1 MTTKATTSQPVRST
15 TKQHALLRK
24 LGYTGTPES
33 LDLGQASATIDAM
46 IAATKDA
53 RERIKAGVDLIDFCG
68 RYTELRKE
76 SRDEYSGACPMCGGN
91 DRFHCKKDIW
101 FCRQCYPHDNGLPH
115 DAVAFVMHRE
125 RIEEHKAIAALS
137 GGTLALPVAIT
148 KPSVKQVSK
157 ANKWNEPK
165 RRAEVLANHSALV
178 DGKVSQAQACMAYLE
193 SRGINKTAINVFKLG
208 VRSIHPPAAF
218 DYEKK
223 EESHPMQRALV
234 LPWFNH
240 DGALMCIKYRFLE
253 SHTYTDIESKE
264 RTENKTSRGSPI
276 GQAFGWQALQGP
288 DFCPVLIITEG
299 EINALSIWQASG
311 GLADV
316 LSTGSESTTPTLPAS
331 VIEIAKQYKHK
342 IVWADK
348 GNIADAAA
356 LSIGAASMR
365 SPNGQDA
372 NDMLRAG
379 KLAKKLSLMFDKLG
393 VERPAAPIEA
403 PTVAPAALVIKLDAL
418 SDTDRP
424 PLPRHLWQS
433 GIADYGQAWRVWQ
446 ELRKDYFA
454 AMGKHES
461 GYYINDTITSGF
473 IE

>member
-1 MTTKATTSQPVRST
+1 MTTK
-15 TKQHALLRK
+15 
-24 LGYTGTPES
+24 
-33 LDLGQASATIDAM
+33 TID
-46 IAATKDA
+46 T
-53 RERIKAGVDLIDFCG
+53 
-68 RYTELRKE
+68 
-76 SRDEYSGACPMCGGN
+76 S
-91 DRFHCKKDIW
+91 
-101 FCRQCYPHDNGLPH
+101 
-115 DAVAFVMHRE
+115 
-125 RIEEHKAIAALS
+125 
-137 GGTLALPVAIT
+137 
-148 KPSVKQVSK
+148 SVKQSIDLRELAARYVELRRASGDKELCGPCPRPGCAAQDNGFYVQADFFACRKCHPKRGDAIEFFMWLNGVDFKSAVALLTNAPMPTTAPTKRTLAAPK
-157 ANKWNEPK
+157 AKEWNEPK

-178 DGKVSQAQACMAYLE
+178 DGKVSQAQACIAYLE

-208 VRSIHPPAAF
+208 VRSINLPGTWN
-218 DYEKK
+218 DEKN
-223 EESHPMQRALV
+223 ELSYPMQRALV

-454 AMGKHES
+454 AMGKHET